1 MPFLWL
7 VIFWVGYETRACARF
22 IAILSDVPSVWPKS
36 LLDREEVKTGVPRA
50 HLDDYLDFQLIV
62 LATRRIHWL
71 IYLPFVL
78 LLFLVLARSNLFDAM
93 DFPLTLIFVT
103 GLALAYAVYTAV
115 LLRRSAEAAR
125 AKALEHYDARLLAQA
140 RPKDSPPP
148 GHSRRCGGKT
158 DAYQRGADQAADGAH
173 PQHPRGCVCALHPA
187 ARAAGAA
194 LALRRL
200 RRRATRRVFDQ
211 FLN

>member
-1 MPFLWL
+1 M
-7 VIFWVGYETRACARF
+7 
-22 IAILSDVPSVWPKS
+22 
-36 LLDREEVKTGVPRA
+36 PRA

-78 LLFLVLARSNLFDAM
+78 LLFLVLARSSLFDAM

-140 RPKDSPPP
+140 
-148 GHSRRCGGKT
+148 SRRI
-158 DAYQRGADQAADGAH
+158 ARR
-173 PQHPRGCVCALHPA
+173 PPRP
-187 ARAAGAA
+187 
-194 LALRRL
+194 ALRRQA
-200 RRRATRRVFDQ
+200 RPTRPSARSRSSC
-211 FLN
+211 